1 MSDRDA
7 SPPAIAVVIAA
18 TDSVEAVER
27 TLASLGSCR
36 VVVAYDP
43 SRVDGSRLSCE
54 AIAGP
59 PGANA
64 HRLRRIG
71 LRLVSEPIVAF
82 TEDSCILAPGWLEAW
97 RIAFADPLLM
107 AATGP
112 VEHLGGGTALD
123 EAVFLCEY
131 APFLMSRV
139 QTNRL
144 AGNNFAVRASELDR
158 SSPDIHESEVAR
170 SAGRV
175 GFVAG
180 ASVLHARRYRL
191 GPAIHDR
198 LRFGFRYGR
207 LRAASSSDLRRAFSV
222 ALGPGILASQIARL
236 AWTLARKRRG
246 GLSLALGGVF
256 TPALLAAW
264 SVGEWLGW
272 VAGDGRPDARK
283 PGGTAVRTHERRPA
297 RVSSARPRYRGSR
310 SSA

>member
-7 SPPAIAVVIAA
+7 ASTTIAVVIAA

-36 VVVAYDP
+36 VIVAYDP
-43 SRVDGSRLSCE
+43 SRVDGSRLAC
-54 AIAGP
+54 AVVAGP
-59 PGANA
+59 PGADA

-71 LRLVSEPIVAF
+71 MSSVPESVVAF
-82 TEDSCILAPGWLEAW
+82 TEDSCILSRGWLEAW
-97 RIAFADPLLM
+97 RSAFADPSLA

-112 VEHLGGGTALD
+112 VEHLRGGSALD

-131 APFLMSRV
+131 APFLGGGVSSS
-139 QTNRL
+139 RL
-144 AGNNFAVRASELDR
+144 AGNNFAVRARALDLALT
-158 SSPDIHESEVAR
+158 DIHESEVAR
-170 SAGRV
+170 SSGRV

-191 GPAIHDR
+191 GPAIEDR

-207 LRAASSSDLRRAFSV
+207 HRAASSSDSRRAIYV
-222 ALGPGILASQIARL
+222 ALGPAILASQIARL

-246 GLSLALGGVF
+246 GPALALGGVL
-256 TPALLAAW
+256 TLALLAAW

-272 VAGDGRPDARK
+272 VMGAGRLDARK
-283 PGGTAVRTHERRPA
+283 PGGTAVRTRERRPV
-297 RVSSARPRYRGSR
+297 RHSSARPRCRGSR
-310 SSA
+310 ASA

>member
-7 SPPAIAVVIAA
+7 SSPTIAVVIAA
-18 TDSVEAVER
+18 TDSIEAVER

-36 VVVAYDP
+36 AIVAYDP
-43 SRVDGSRLSCE
+43 SRVDGSRLTCE

-59 PGANA
+59 PGADA
-64 HRLRRIG
+64 HRLRRTG
-71 LRLVSEPIVAF
+71 SSLVRESVIAF
-82 TEDSCILAPGWLEAW
+82 TEDSCILSPGWLAAW
-97 RIAFADPLLM
+97 TIAFADPLLM

-112 VEHLGGGTALD
+112 VEHLGGGSALD

-131 APFLMSRV
+131 APFLSGRA
-139 QTNRL
+139 QSNRL
-144 AGNNFAVRASELDR
+144 AGNNFAVRASALDL
-158 SSPDIHESEVAR
+158 SSTDIHESEVAR

-191 GPAIHDR
+191 GSAIHDR

-207 LRAASSSDLRRAFSV
+207 LRAASSSGIRRAIYLG
-222 ALGPGILASQIARL
+222 LGPAILASQIARL

-246 GLSLALGGVF
+246 GSALALGGVL
-256 TPALLAAW
+256 TLALLAAW

-272 VAGDGRPDARK
+272 VVGDGRPDARK
-283 PGGTAVRTHERRPA
+283 PGETAVQMHEPQPA
-297 RVSSARPRYRGSR
+297 RVSSARPGCRGSR
-310 SSA
+310 ASV